1 MESNALIVKL
11 LHGKDVR
18 AFNFFQKL
26 NVYARASVV
35 SDDPSKKLGRDQQHR
50 TPTVKECDGDPEWKH
65 EMRFDLSEISLRDCG
80 HAFLRVDLFHEGVM
94 FGDKHIGEVR
104 VPLTDLAELGD
115 GVVRFVSYQVK
126 NPEGK
131 PNGVLTFSYS
141 VYGKGETGD
150 AAAAGT
156 APGPIVGGYPVVN
169 PPPPHGGWAEVGAAA
184 SENQPPSPEI
194 QYPVIDFQSGES
206 DETYPSVV
214 VPQQSYYP
222 PPESYY
228 PQPPPMLPPLPRPP
242 PPPPP
247 FAHGACY
254 YPPPPPPF
262 GPWRHD
268 PFAGGHSSGGGWRGG
283 GPWERERSLSYWNG
297 R

>member
-1 MESNALIVKL
+1 MESKALIVKL

-26 NVYARASVV
+26 NVYARASLV
-35 SDDPSKKLGRDQQHR
+35 SDDPSKKLGQSQQQR

-65 EMRFDLSEISLRDCG
+65 EMRLDLSEISLRDCG
-80 HAFLRVDLFHEGVM
+80 HVFLRVDLFHEGVM

-104 VPLTDLAELGD
+104 VPLSDLAEQGD

-141 VYGKGETGD
+141 VHGWGEAGD

-156 APGPIVGGYPVVN
+156 AAGPIIGGYPVVN
-169 PPPPHGGWAEVGAAA
+169 PPPHGGWVEAGASG
-184 SENQPPSPEI
+184 SENQPSSPEI
-194 QYPVIDFQSGES
+194 QYPVIDFQSES
-206 DETYPSVV
+206 DQTYPVA
-214 VPQQSYYP
+214 VPVESYYP

-228 PQPPPMLPPLPRPP
+228 PQPPPMLPPP

-247 FAHGACY
+247 FAPGPCY

-262 GPWRHD
+262 GPWQHG
-268 PFAGGHSSGGGWRGG
+268 PHGVGGGWRGG
-283 GPWERERSLSYWNG
+283 GPWERDRGLPYWNG

>member
-1 MESNALIVKL
+1 MDSKTLIVNL
-11 LHGKDVR
+11 LHGKHVR

-26 NVYARASVV
+26 NVYARSSLI
-35 SDDPSKKLGRDQQHR
+35 SDDPSKKLGREQQHR

-65 EMRFDLSEISLRDCG
+65 EVRFDLSEISLRDCG
-80 HAFLRVDLFHEGVM
+80 HVFLRVDLFHEGVM

-104 VPLTDLAELGD
+104 VPLTDLAEQGD

-131 PNGVLTFSYS
+131 PNGVLTFSYRLC
-141 VYGKGETGD
+141 GTDDKDD
-150 AAAAGT
+150 AAVAGT

-169 PPPPHGGWAEVGAAA
+169 PTPHGGWGGVGASA
-184 SENQPPSPEI
+184 SENRPSSPQI
-194 QYPVIDFQSGES
+194 QYPVIDSQSES
-206 DETYPSVV
+206 DEIFPAVAPHEAYYPS
-214 VPQQSYYP
+214 
-222 PPESYY
+222 PESYY
-228 PQPPPMLPPLPRPP
+228 PQPPPMPP

-254 YPPPPPPF
+254 YPRRPPPF
-262 GPWRHD
+262 GPWQHD
-268 PFAGGHSSGGGWRGG
+268 PYAGGHRFGGGWRGG